1 MLADCSPPVFFRL
14 PLKKEAL
21 LLFSFQIGIIS
32 ILEYIGV
39 ISFAIIGAFTAMQK
53 KMDLFGVSVLA
64 FTAACGGGIL
74 RDVIM
79 DVGVPVF
86 FSSYTTIALVMLSVL
101 FVFILPGLF
110 YFSWV
115 LVVLDA
121 IGLSFFAVDAGI
133 KAINQNYTFVQFV
146 FVAVITAVG
155 GGILRDILAQRVPV
169 IFRRD
174 IYALAAFAGVIS
186 MWFMHPIIGE
196 RAAMKAALVMIFSIR
211 IISVYFDI
219 NLPILKRV

>member
-1 MLADCSPPVFFRL
+1 MQSISNRIPPVFSRL
-14 PLKKEAL
+14 PLKKEVL

-39 ISFAIIGAFTAMQK
+39 ISFAVIGAFTAMQK

-86 FSSYTTIALVMLSVL
+86 FSSYSTIILVMLSVL
-101 FVFILPGLF
+101 FVFIMPQVF
-110 YFSWV
+110 YVKWV

-133 KAINQNYTFVQFV
+133 KAINHNYTFVQFV

-155 GGILRDILAQRVPV
+155 GGIMRDILAQRVPV

-174 IYALAAFAGVIS
+174 IYALAAFAGVI
-186 MWFMHPIIGE
+186 
-196 RAAMKAALVMIFSIR
+196 
-211 IISVYFDI
+211 
-219 NLPILKRV
+219 

>member
-86 FSSYTTIALVMLSVL
+86 FSSYTTIVLVMLSVL
-101 FVFILPGLF
+101 FVFILPQVF
-110 YFSWV
+110 YVKWV

-133 KAINQNYTFVQFV
+133 KAINQNYSFVQFV

-155 GGILRDILAQRVPV
+155 GGILRDVLAQRVPV

-174 IYALAAFAGVIS
+174 IYALAAFAGVIC
-186 MWFMHPIIGE
+186 MWFIYPIIGE
-196 RAAMKAALVMIFSIR
+196 RAAMKAALAMIFSIR

-219 NLPILKRV
+219 NLPVLKRV

>member
-1 MLADCSPPVFFRL
+1 M
-14 PLKKEAL
+14 
-21 LLFSFQIGIIS
+21 FSFQLGIIS

-53 KMDLFGVSVLA
+53 KMDLFGVFVLA
-64 FTAACGGGIL
+64 FTGACGGGIL

-86 FSSYTTIALVMLSVL
+86 FSSYTTIALVMVSVL
-101 FVFILPGLF
+101 FVFIMPQSLYAGWILI
-110 YFSWV
+110 
-115 LVVLDA
+115 VLDA

-133 KAINQNYTFVQFV
+133 KAINQDYTFVQFV

-155 GGILRDILAQRVPV
+155 GGILRDILAQRVPL

-174 IYALAAFAGVIS
+174 IYALAAFTRVIC
-186 MWFMHPIIGE
+186 MWFLYPIIGE
-196 RAAMKAALVMIFSIR
+196 QPAMRLGLAIIFLIR

-219 NLPILKRV
+219 HLPVLKP

>member
-133 KAINQNYTFVQFV
+133 KAINQNYTFVQFD
-146 FVAVITAVG
+146 FVALITFFC
-155 GGILRDILAQRVPV
+155 L
-169 IFRRD
+169 
-174 IYALAAFAGVIS
+174 
-186 MWFMHPIIGE
+186 
-196 RAAMKAALVMIFSIR
+196 
-211 IISVYFDI
+211 
-219 NLPILKRV
+219 

>member
-39 ISFAIIGAFTAMQK
+39 ISFAVTGAFTAMHK
-53 KMDLFGVSVLA
+53 KMDIFGVSVLA

-101 FVFILPGLF
+101 FVFIMPGLF
-110 YFSWV
+110 YFRWV

-219 NLPILKRV
+219 NLPVLKRV

>member
-1 MLADCSPPVFFRL
+1 MH
-14 PLKKEAL
+14 
-21 LLFSFQIGIIS
+21 
-32 ILEYIGV
+32 
-39 ISFAIIGAFTAMQK
+39 K
-53 KMDLFGVSVLA
+53 KMDIFGVSVLA

-101 FVFILPGLF
+101 FVFIMPGLF
-110 YFSWV
+110 YFRWV
-115 LVVLDA
+115 FVVLDA

-155 GGILRDILAQRVPV
+155 AV

-174 IYALAAFAGVIS
+174 IYALAAFAGVIC
-186 MWFMHPIIGE
+186 MWFLYPIVGE
-196 RAAMKAALVMIFSIR
+196 GAAMKLGLASIFLIR

-219 NLPILKRV
+219 NLPVLKRI

>member
-186 MWFMHPIIGE
+186 MWFMHTIIGE

-219 NLPILKRV
+219 NLPVLKRV

>member
-1 MLADCSPPVFFRL
+1 MH
-14 PLKKEAL
+14 
-21 LLFSFQIGIIS
+21 
-32 ILEYIGV
+32 
-39 ISFAIIGAFTAMQK
+39 K
-53 KMDLFGVSVLA
+53 KMDIFGVSVLA

-101 FVFILPGLF
+101 FVFIMPGLF
-110 YFSWV
+110 YFRWV
-115 LVVLDA
+115 FVVLDA

-174 IYALAAFAGVIS
+174 IYALAAFAGVIC
-186 MWFMHPIIGE
+186 MWFLYPIVGE
-196 RAAMKAALVMIFSIR
+196 GMAMNLGLVIIFFIR

-219 NLPILKRV
+219 NLPVLKRI

>member
-1 MLADCSPPVFFRL
+1 MLPFPQYIGRHYFQKGVL
-14 PLKKEAL
+14 V
-21 LLFSFQIGIIS
+21 LFSFQIGIIS

-39 ISFAIIGAFTAMQK
+39 ISFAVIGAFTAMQK

-86 FSSYTTIALVMLSVL
+86 FSSYSTIVLVMLSVL
-101 FVFILPGLF
+101 FVLILPQFF
-110 YFSWV
+110 YVKWV

-133 KAINQNYTFVQFV
+133 KAINQNYSFVQFV

-155 GGILRDILAQRVPV
+155 GGILRDVLAQRVPV

-174 IYALAAFAGVIS
+174 IYALAAFAGVIC
-186 MWFMHPIIGE
+186 MWFIYPIVGE
-196 RAAMKAALVMIFSIR
+196 GAAMKLGLAMIFSIR

-219 NLPILKRV
+219 NLPVLKKI